1 MVVIGGGAVRRRSV
15 RDQLGHEIYLT
26 EERWRHICE
35 EHPEM
40 QGWRAQVLETV
51 RRGRR
56 FQDSVRPDIYL
67 YSRDYRGLP
76 HMNTTMVVVVCFGFD
91 PDGTQNNFVLTAYPI
106 RRRRR

>member
-1 MVVIGGGAVRRRSV
+1 MGDEAVWRSTV
-15 RDQLGHEIYLT
+15 KDHLGHEVYLT

-35 EHPEM
+35 EHPEI
-40 QGWRAQVLETV
+40 QEWRVQVLETV

-56 FQDSVRPDIYL
+56 FQDSVRPDVYL
-67 YSRDYRGLP
+67 YFRDYRGLP
-76 HMNTTMVVVVCFGFD
+76 HMNTTIVVVVRFGFN

>member
-1 MVVIGGGAVRRRSV
+1 MVIGSEAVSRRSV
-15 RDQLGHEIYLT
+15 RDQLGHEMYRT

-40 QGWRAQVLETV
+40 QRWRAQVLETV

-56 FQDSVRPDIYL
+56 FQDSVRPDVYL

-76 HMNTTMVVVVCFGFD
+76 HLNTTMVVVVLSGFY

-106 RRRRR
+106 RRRKR